1 MASTDKDFIVAIEL
15 GSSRISGVA
24 GKKNSDGSM
33 QILAYAQVKSSSCIK
48 RGVVYNIDKTTQ
60 CIGDVIK
67 KLESVLKTKIVRAYV
82 GISGQSLRSFR
93 CSVKRNLLAQS
104 YITSEI
110 IDSLRDDCREIP
122 YQDYE
127 ILDNFPQEYLV
138 DANTVSDPVGVM
150 GTNVEGVYL
159 NIIARNTLRMNIHN
173 CFANADVEIA
183 DELIAACKL
192 GNHVLS
198 EAEKRSGCA
207 LVDLGAETTTVVVYK
222 NNIVRHFVVLP
233 LGANN
238 ITKDIVSLQID
249 EEEAEN
255 IKLKYGDA
263 CPDLDAEFSDNN
275 KDAEKIVISDG
286 RSFDLFKIH
295 NIIKSRVDEII
306 ENVDNQIIS
315 SRYRDKLL
323 AGIILTGGGANL
335 KNIDKSFVE
344 HTKIDKIRLAKASD
358 MPSIKPGI
366 SGIELD
372 NMRNN
377 VLLSLLLEGSLPCGG
392 DDINETPSI
401 FDIQA
406 KEEEKQK
413 NSFIITQY
421 YRRLIAENSSDK
433 VLEYYDQLQPEMKEN
448 KAILNVVKPLRA
460 SEHIESNYIKTYNTE
475 ANKKITVISDKE
487 SAESYASILENF
499 SVSATAVDL
508 FSNEIVEN
516 LNKATH
522 KSTTALVIITNNTKI
537 DSKYKES
544 LSFVLGFCAHKF
556 GRNGVKVLQH
566 KDVPELQLSVLSN
579 FEILN
584 FQDDLDFLTL
594 LGQLRLIRA

>member
-198 EAEKRSGCA
+198 EAEKRSGCS

-222 NNIVRHFVVLP
+222 NNIVRHLVVLP

-413 NSFIITQY
+413 K
-421 YRRLIAENSSDK
+421 IAAA
-433 VLEYYDQLQPEMKEN
+433 
-448 KAILNVVKPLRA
+448 KAEA
-460 SEHIESNYIKTYNTE
+460 EAESNAISLLNDKKAKMRATVDQIN
-475 ANKKITVISDKE
+475 AKKIAVNANPKDKKIRKDAQEFCSVVLDVIDGDFTNSISVLAGKE
-487 SAESYASILENF
+487 KYKQAIKEATDISEKLKEAQESLLECIEAAKKSGSF
-499 SVSATAVDL
+499 LAKL
-508 FSNEIVEN
+508 
-516 LNKATH
+516 
-522 KSTTALVIITNNTKI
+522 KSTFNDIIN
-537 DSKYKES
+537 E
-544 LSFVLGFCAHKF
+544 
-556 GRNGVKVLQH
+556 
-566 KDVPELQLSVLSN
+566 
-579 FEILN
+579 
-584 FQDDLDFLTL
+584 
-594 LGQLRLIRA
+594 